1 MYIRDGF
8 ENNGAIVGEHFQF
21 SFGNDIGKMF

>member
-8 ENNGAIVGEHFQF
+8 ENNKVEKDFEKTDADF
-21 SFGNDIGKMF
+21 NC